1 MFSVSVIF
9 LVLLASAV
17 LQVQSASLARDDI
30 IVRSDGLVVKK
41 KNDDDG
47 RMEEQL
53 SALTRMSE
61 ELENS
66 YRSVNSVTDFS
77 KVVVGMMDSLK
88 DLELKGDEMV
98 KKISVQES
106 RLSSLGEEIKAK
118 EEYITVV
125 NEKVKESEAV
135 FSDLQ
140 DRVKISEERNKI
152 IQDDTDRKGN
162 KIKAQEVRLKRLVKD
177 ITTKVEYVNVVDNK
191 IKEIEDKLDTTTKQL
206 EDVKNEK
213 IGLESSVK
221 QFEARSKFAQQQIEN
236 FNKEMLEKENLHRT
250 TINQHKADIIK
261 YSEELNRIKEELPTY
276 REKIEKANNTLSN
289 LEKAT
294 KELEPEEELIS
305 PQILYPVFAA
315 SLIGNLV
322 MGGHI
327 LSQVPSTL
335 KQSLNLGGETSETI
349 SKTIQEGK
357 TTYEEEDEEDEDN
370 YYDNYIS
377 QYEGYDGY
385 EGYDPLKKLEI
396 LQREKVETLAKQNDY
411 DFLRRSNFPE
421 LAYSY

>member
-1 MFSVSVIF
+1 MFSISVSVIS
-9 LVLLASAV
+9 LLATSMV
-17 LQVQSASLARDDI
+17 ETQSASLPRDDI

-41 KNDDDG
+41 KED
-47 RMEEQL
+47 RMVDQL

-106 RLSSLGEEIKAK
+106 RLSSLGEEIQAK

-135 FSDLQ
+135 FNDIQ

-191 IKEIEDKLDTTTKQL
+191 IKEIENKLDTTTKQL
-206 EDVKNEK
+206 EDVRNEK

-221 QFEARSKFAQQQIEN
+221 QFETRAKFAKQQIEN

-250 TINQHKADIIK
+250 TINQHKADIVK
-261 YSEELNRIKEELPTY
+261 YSEELSR
-276 REKIEKANNTLSN
+276 
-289 LEKAT
+289 
-294 KELEPEEELIS
+294 
-305 PQILYPVFAA
+305 
-315 SLIGNLV
+315 
-322 MGGHI
+322 
-327 LSQVPSTL
+327 
-335 KQSLNLGGETSETI
+335 
-349 SKTIQEGK
+349 
-357 TTYEEEDEEDEDN
+357 
-370 YYDNYIS
+370 
-377 QYEGYDGY
+377 
-385 EGYDPLKKLEI
+385 
-396 LQREKVETLAKQNDY
+396 
-411 DFLRRSNFPE
+411 
-421 LAYSY
+421 

>member
-1 MFSVSVIF
+1 MFSPSVCVIS
-9 LVLLASAV
+9 LVLLTSSV
-17 LQVQSASLARDDI
+17 LETQSASLARDDI

-41 KNDDDG
+41 KEEDG
-47 RMEEQL
+47 MVEQL

-135 FSDLQ
+135 FSDIQ
-140 DRVKISEERNKI
+140 DRVKIAEERNKI

-261 YSEELNRIKEELPTY
+261 YSEELNR
-276 REKIEKANNTLSN
+276 
-289 LEKAT
+289 
-294 KELEPEEELIS
+294 
-305 PQILYPVFAA
+305 
-315 SLIGNLV
+315 
-322 MGGHI
+322 
-327 LSQVPSTL
+327 
-335 KQSLNLGGETSETI
+335 
-349 SKTIQEGK
+349 
-357 TTYEEEDEEDEDN
+357 
-370 YYDNYIS
+370 
-377 QYEGYDGY
+377 
-385 EGYDPLKKLEI
+385 
-396 LQREKVETLAKQNDY
+396 
-411 DFLRRSNFPE
+411 
-421 LAYSY
+421 

>member
-1 MFSVSVIF
+1 MLSPSVCVIS
-9 LVLLASAV
+9 LVLLASSV
-17 LQVQSASLARDDI
+17 LETQSASLARDDI

-41 KNDDDG
+41 KEEDG
-47 RMEEQL
+47 MVEQL

-135 FSDLQ
+135 FSDIQ
-140 DRVKISEERNKI
+140 DRVKIAEERNKI

-191 IKEIEDKLDTTTKQL
+191 IKEIENKLDTTTKQL

-213 IGLESSVK
+213 ISLESSVK
-221 QFEARSKFAQQQIEN
+221 QFETRAKFAKQQIEN
-236 FNKEMLEKENLHRT
+236 FNKEILEKENLHRT
-250 TINQHKADIIK
+250 TINQHKSDIIK
-261 YSEELNRIKEELPTY
+261 YSEELNR
-276 REKIEKANNTLSN
+276 
-289 LEKAT
+289 
-294 KELEPEEELIS
+294 
-305 PQILYPVFAA
+305 
-315 SLIGNLV
+315 
-322 MGGHI
+322 
-327 LSQVPSTL
+327 
-335 KQSLNLGGETSETI
+335 
-349 SKTIQEGK
+349 
-357 TTYEEEDEEDEDN
+357 
-370 YYDNYIS
+370 
-377 QYEGYDGY
+377 
-385 EGYDPLKKLEI
+385 
-396 LQREKVETLAKQNDY
+396 
-411 DFLRRSNFPE
+411 
-421 LAYSY
+421 

>member
-1 MFSVSVIF
+1 MFFLSLSVSVI
-9 LVLLASAV
+9 VLSATSV
-17 LQVQSASLARDDI
+17 LEIQSASLPRDDI
-30 IVRSDGLVVKK
+30 VVRSDGLVVKK
-41 KNDDDG
+41 KEDDM
-47 RMEEQL
+47 MEDQL

-106 RLSSLGEEIKAK
+106 RLSSLGEEIQAK

-135 FSDLQ
+135 FNDIQ

-152 IQDDTDRKGN
+152 IQDDTERKGN

-191 IKEIEDKLDTTTKQL
+191 IKEIETKLDTTTKQL
-206 EDVKNEK
+206 ENVRNEK

-221 QFEARSKFAQQQIEN
+221 QLETRAKFAKQQIEN

-250 TINQHKADIIK
+250 TINQHKADILK
-261 YSEELNRIKEELPTY
+261 FSEELSR
-276 REKIEKANNTLSN
+276 
-289 LEKAT
+289 
-294 KELEPEEELIS
+294 
-305 PQILYPVFAA
+305 
-315 SLIGNLV
+315 
-322 MGGHI
+322 
-327 LSQVPSTL
+327 
-335 KQSLNLGGETSETI
+335 
-349 SKTIQEGK
+349 
-357 TTYEEEDEEDEDN
+357 
-370 YYDNYIS
+370 
-377 QYEGYDGY
+377 
-385 EGYDPLKKLEI
+385 
-396 LQREKVETLAKQNDY
+396 
-411 DFLRRSNFPE
+411 
-421 LAYSY
+421 

>member
-1 MFSVSVIF
+1 MFSLSVSVIS
-9 LVLLASAV
+9 LLATSV
-17 LQVQSASLARDDI
+17 VETQSASLPRDDI
-30 IVRSDGLVVKK
+30 IIRSDGLVVKK
-41 KNDDDG
+41 KEDMMVD
-47 RMEEQL
+47 QL

-106 RLSSLGEEIKAK
+106 RLSSLGEEINAK

-135 FSDLQ
+135 FNDIQ

-191 IKEIEDKLDTTTKQL
+191 INEIENKLDTTTKQL

-221 QFEARSKFAQQQIEN
+221 QFETRAKFAKQQIEN

-250 TINQHKADIIK
+250 TINQHKADIVK
-261 YSEELNRIKEELPTY
+261 YSGELSRIKEELPTY
-276 REKIEKANNTLSN
+276 REQIEKANNTLSN

-335 KQSLNLGGETSETI
+335 KQSLNLGGGASETI

-357 TTYEEEDEEDEDN
+357 ASFEDEEEEEDN
-370 YYDNYIS
+370 YPQYDNYIS

-396 LQREKVETLAKQNDY
+396 LQREKADTLTKQSDY